1 MKHTMTTYLL
11 TSSLA
16 IYFLLQNTAAMASST
31 DHDSFSVTGA
41 PVLLAEAGN
50 DRADENRKPRPGQAD
65 PRDHRPLEP
74 AIRNSVR
81 DMVSTSHKG
90 LVEENT
96 GKGVEMKLKGR
107 FRTAP
112 VAIINDDGSVTVRDY
127 SAAPPA
133 E

>member
-1 MKHTMTTYLL
+1 MTTYLL
-11 TSSLA
+11 TASLA
-16 IYFLLQNTAAMASST
+16 IYFLLQNTAAMASSIG
-31 DHDSFSVTGA
+31 HDGFSVTGA

-50 DRADENRKPRPGQAD
+50 DREYENRKTPPGQTG
-65 PRDHRPLEP
+65 PRDIRPLEP

>member
-1 MKHTMTTYLL
+1 MKNTMTTYLL
-11 TSSLA
+11 TSCLA
-16 IYFLLQNTAAMASST
+16 IYFLLQNAAAMASSI
-31 DHDSFSVTGA
+31 DHDSSSVPGA
-41 PVLLAEAGN
+41 PVLLAESGN
-50 DRADENRKPRPGQAD
+50 DRGYENRKTPPGQAD
-65 PRDHRPLEP
+65 PGNNRPLEP

-81 DMVSTSHKG
+81 AMVSTSHKG
-90 LVEENT
+90 LVEEDT
-96 GKGVEMKLKGR
+96 GKGVEMKLQGR

>member
-1 MKHTMTTYLL
+1 MTTYLL

-16 IYFLLQNTAAMASST
+16 ICFLLQNTAAVASSI

-50 DRADENRKPRPGQAD
+50 DRGYENTKTPPGQAGD
-65 PRDHRPLEP
+65 QAGPHNNRPLEP

-81 DMVSTSHKG
+81 GMVSTSHKG

-96 GKGVEMKLKGR
+96 AKGVEMKLKGR